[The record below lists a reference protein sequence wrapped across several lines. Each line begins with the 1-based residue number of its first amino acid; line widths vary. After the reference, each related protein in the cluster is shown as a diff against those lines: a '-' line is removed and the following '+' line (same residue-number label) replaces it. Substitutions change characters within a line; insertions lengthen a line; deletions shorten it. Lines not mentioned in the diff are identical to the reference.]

1 MIILILKIYLMS
13 DKFGMMDSAYFTSKS
28 EILKWLNNT
37 LKLNVTRIEQAST
50 GAIYCQL
57 LDVLYPG
64 KVKMQKVN
72 WKASQELDFLQ
83 NLKVL
88 QQSLTDLG
96 INKEIDISKIAKGR
110 YQDNFEILQWFK
122 GFFDNKNPDLSSY
135 NAEQRR
141 NYSTL
146 TYMTNNNKELSK
158 RKIESKQRTRS
169 KEKKGLSTT
178 QSTKLTHDKLASYIG
193 KVNINS
199 VKGKT
204 ESEGIKVNIL
214 NTNSNL
220 NSSFNK
226 ENLNVVSES
235 FAIEIEKKYEE
246 EMNLLVDENE
256 KNKRE
261 IKTLKML
268 LAEVGREKE
277 FYYSKLRDFEFLL
290 NKGISGDKSSLI
302 NTMKT
307 ILYSTKENEVTI
319 DQYGN
324 PSIKN

>member
-1 MIILILKIYLMS
+1 MS
-13 DKFGMMDSAYFTSKS
+13 ERA
-28 EILKWLNNT
+28 
-37 LKLNVTRIEQAST
+37 R
-50 GAIYCQL
+50 
-57 LDVLYPG
+57 
-64 KVKMQKVN
+64 
-72 WKASQELDFLQ
+72 
-83 NLKVL
+83 
-88 QQSLTDLG
+88 
-96 INKEIDISKIAKGR
+96 GR
-110 YQDNFEILQWFK
+110 YQDKCESLQWCK

-169 KEKKGLSTT
+169 KEKKDVSTT

-324 PSIKN
+324 PSINN

>member
-1 MIILILKIYLMS
+1 M
-13 DKFGMMDSAYFTSKS
+13 
-28 EILKWLNNT
+28 
-37 LKLNVTRIEQAST
+37 
-50 GAIYCQL
+50 
-57 LDVLYPG
+57 
-64 KVKMQKVN
+64 
-72 WKASQELDFLQ
+72 
-83 NLKVL
+83 
-88 QQSLTDLG
+88 
-96 INKEIDISKIAKGR
+96 
-110 YQDNFEILQWFK
+110 
-122 GFFDNKNPDLSSY
+122 
-135 NAEQRR
+135 
-141 NYSTL
+141 
-146 TYMTNNNKELSK
+146 
-158 RKIESKQRTRS
+158 
-169 KEKKGLSTT
+169 
-178 QSTKLTHDKLASYIG
+178 
-193 KVNINS
+193 
-199 VKGKT
+199 
-204 ESEGIKVNIL
+204 
-214 NTNSNL
+214 NTNSHL

-324 PSIKN
+324 PSINN